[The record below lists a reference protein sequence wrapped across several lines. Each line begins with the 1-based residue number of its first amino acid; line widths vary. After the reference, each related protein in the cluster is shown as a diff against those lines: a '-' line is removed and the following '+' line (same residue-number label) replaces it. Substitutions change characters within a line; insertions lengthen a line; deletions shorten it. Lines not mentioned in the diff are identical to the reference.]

1 MDCVFCKIVDGE
13 IPADKLYEDDEIIA
27 FYDLSPQAPKHF
39 LVIPKEHI
47 TSAQEI
53 TEDNSDIIAKIF
65 EVIPKLARQEE
76 IAEKGF
82 RIINNIGKQG
92 GQSVDHIHF
101 HILGGRDLQ
110 WPPG

>member
-1 MDCVFCKIVDGE
+1 MDCIFCKIVKGE

-27 FYDLSPQAPKHF
+27 FRDLSPQAPTHF

-53 TEDNSDIIAKIF
+53 TVDNSEIISKIF
-65 EVIPKLARQEE
+65 EEIPKLAKEE
-76 IAEKGF
+76 GIDEKGF
-82 RIINNIGKQG
+82 RIVNNIGKQG